1 MICPSCGYSDESQFC
16 KHCGAPMVTG
26 KKADFLG
33 TPKFTGVTI
42 PPATATEGF
51 KAEDIEGIGN
61 EEGMM
66 EEGME
71 GESIGNS
78 FGIMM
83 VVVIV
88 VALILFAIKMSG
100 NVF

>member
-1 MICPSCGYSDESQFC
+1 
-16 KHCGAPMVTG
+16 MVTG